1 MIPVAFTRWC
11 WLALIALQ
19 FIWFGWLYPSEWFGR
34 AIPLFLMALPLLIPA
49 WWIWQLK
56 PRALVLGG
64 TILLLHFSVAV
75 AEAWANPETRIIACV
90 QIILVV
96 VYFLAMPGLRKT
108 HSQSTV
114 SNQPTNPEQ

>member
-1 MIPVAFTRWC
+1 MIPVGLTRWC

-19 FIWFGWLYPSEWFGR
+19 LIWFGWLYPSEWFGR
-34 AIPLFLMALPLLIPA
+34 GIPLFLMTVPLLIPA

-90 QIILVV
+90 QIVLVLI
-96 VYFLAMPGLRKT
+96 YFLAMPGLGKKRNST
-108 HSQSTV
+108 TESNRSAHS
-114 SNQPTNPEQ
+114 ER

>member
-1 MIPVAFTRWC
+1 MIPMVLTRWC
-11 WLALIALQ
+11 WLALILLQ

-56 PRALVLGG
+56 PRALVFGG

-75 AEAWANPETRIIACV
+75 AEAWANPETRIIACI
-90 QIILVV
+90 QILLVIA
-96 VYFLAMPGLRKT
+96 YFLAMPGLKRT
-108 HSQSTV
+108 RRAPGGAETSTD
-114 SNQPTNPEQ
+114 QTQ